1 MRRDDIY
8 YVHLPNIFKS
18 LNSVERGIRPVV
30 VVSSNIGCATA
41 PIVMIAPLTTK
52 TKKLSCN
59 VDVGWTCNR
68 NREHSQVLCNQLMT
82 VPKAELENCDR
93 VGVLTQEEL
102 DKVDDAILVS
112 LGIITKYKHKGD
124 N

>member
-1 MRRDDIY
+1 MRRGDIY
-8 YVHLPNIFKS
+8 YVRLPNVFKS
-18 LNSVERGIRPVV
+18 LNSVERGYRPVV

-59 VDVGWTCNR
+59 VDIGWTCNYK
-68 NREHSQVLCNQLMT
+68 HSQVLCNQLMT

-93 VGVLTQEEL
+93 VGVLTPEEL
-102 DKVDDAILVS
+102 DRVDDAILVS

-124 N
+124 K